1 MWPNFPTSSHFLSV
15 IASFAAS
22 LPLLMG
28 GGAAEGEKFAFR
40 IPPSAQLK
48 HLQWPLAIQAAHGF
62 LTAGI
67 DFCAQRPKMP
77 PPTHFS
83 LPGPT

>member
-1 MWPNFPTSSHFLSV
+1 MWPNLPTSSHFLSV

-22 LPLLMG
+22 LPFLMEG
-28 GGAAEGEKFAFR
+28 QGEGEKFAFR

-67 DFCAQRPKMP
+67 NFFVQRPKMP